1 MSKYQSVT
9 TAIRLVEA
17 CGKIMGGGLVLEGHA
32 AEIVQDLQDIARD
45 ARYGGKWEGDF
56 ETVATALSYCE
67 QLDVNCSVCPYKK
80 EVACRQALKRDA
92 KNAIRT
98 LMARLEKREGAGR

>member
-9 TAIRLVEA
+9 TAIQLVEA
-17 CGKIMGGGLVLEGHA
+17 CGHIMSGGLVLEGNA
-32 AEIVQDLQDIARD
+32 AEIAQDLRDIARD

-56 ETVATALSYCE
+56 EKVATALSYCE
-67 QLDVNCSVCPYKK
+67 QLDVNCSVCPYKN

-98 LMARLEKREGAGR
+98 LMARLEKRGNGG

>member
-9 TAIRLVEA
+9 TAIQLVEA
-17 CGKIMGGGLVLEGHA
+17 CGHIMSGGLVLEGNA
-32 AEIVQDLQDIARD
+32 AEIAQDLRDIARD

-56 ETVATALSYCE
+56 EKVATALSYCE
-67 QLDVNCSVCPYKK
+67 QLATNCTVCPYKS
-80 EVACRQALKRDA
+80 EVACKQALKRDA

-98 LMARLEKREGAGR
+98 LMARLEKRGNGG

>member
-9 TAIRLVEA
+9 TAIQLVEA
-17 CGKIMGGGLVLEGHA
+17 CGHIMGGGLVLEGNA
-32 AEIVQDLQDIARD
+32 AEIAQDLRDIARD

-67 QLDVNCSVCPYKK
+67 QLDRNCSVCPYKK
-80 EVACRQALKRDA
+80 EVVCRQALMRDA

-98 LMARLEKREGAGR
+98 LMARLAKRGNEG